1 MSSRY
6 GCLTRG
12 LTLQDIQYDNLRLVV
27 WFIVPALSIVLWYE
41 KADNVADYSLVN
53 DCGRSYVEGSVY
65 ITLGIPKRCNI
76 FL

>member
-41 KADNVADYSLVN
+41 KADN
-53 DCGRSYVEGSVY
+53 G
-65 ITLGIPKRCNI
+65 
-76 FL
+76 

>member
-41 KADNVADYSLVN
+41 KADNDFVWLIIALSMIAAGLMLRVL
-53 DCGRSYVEGSVY
+53 Y
-65 ITLGIPKRCNI
+65 ISH
-76 FL
+76 